1 MAELMKTKKPELLCP
16 AGSMEAL
23 DAAIEAGADAVYL
36 GGTAMNARIH
46 AANFSPDAL
55 REAVKRAHAYGTKV
69 YLTLNTLVTDRE
81 LPQFLEAA
89 WDASLAGVDALI
101 VADAGGAAAVHRAI
115 PEMELHASTQMSG
128 HNSKMA
134 KTLQALGYRRMVA
147 AREIS
152 KENLTR
158 LLRES
163 PIETEL
169 FVHGALCVCHS
180 GQCLFS
186 SVVGGRSGNRG
197 ECAQPCRLPYGSSNT
212 YPLSLKDLSLAEH
225 IPELISL
232 GVASLKIEGR
242 MKAPEYVR
250 DVTSVFRRLLDE
262 NRPATAREMKTL
274 AESFSRGGFTD
285 GYFTNQMNRSMLG
298 VRSETDKQNTR
309 GSFPFS
315 GLAKKVDV
323 KLFASIR
330 RDLPAKMTLTV
341 GKRSVTV
348 AGDIPQTALTAPL
361 SREDVLRSLSRMG
374 GTPYRVIDAN
384 IEIEE
389 GLMLPVSRMNDLRR
403 RAVAALDDSAMP
415 PKRERKPIAW
425 RTPDGVRTEQRTA
438 RFYRREQITADA
450 LSYFDRIY
458 LPLHRF
464 EAPANG
470 VVLPPVIFD
479 GEIESI
485 RAQLVTAKEKGA
497 RYALVGNLGHIAL
510 ARAAGLEIAGDY
522 RLNATNRES
531 VALLRDLGFERVIL
545 SPELT
550 LPQLRDI
557 GGETSAIVYGR
568 LPLMTLERCILKD
581 VADCNACG
589 SDIGEL
595 RDRRGVAFP
604 VLREWEHRNVVYN
617 SLPTCMSDRLD
628 ALVQNRVSAWHFLFT
643 TETTNEVDGVIR
655 AFRQGVPLGE
665 QVRRIS
671 N

>member
-1 MAELMKTKKPELLCP
+1 M
-16 AGSMEAL
+16 GAL
-23 DAAIEAGADAVYL
+23 DAAIEGGADAVYL

-46 AANFSPDAL
+46 AGNFSPDAL
-55 REAVKRAHAYGTKV
+55 REAVRKAHAYGIKV

-89 WDASLAGVDALI
+89 WDASVAGVDALI
-101 VADAGGAAAVHRAI
+101 VADVGGATAIRRAI
-115 PEMELHASTQMSG
+115 PSMELHASTQMSG
-128 HNSKMA
+128 HNSAMA
-134 KTLQALGYRRMVA
+134 KKLQGLGFSRMVA

-152 KENLTR
+152 KENLVR

-186 SVVGGRSGNRG
+186 SAVGGRSGNRG
-197 ECAQPCRLPYGSSNT
+197 DCAQPCRLPYNGA

-262 NRPATAREMKTL
+262 NRPADAKEMRSL
-274 AESFSRGGFTD
+274 AETFSRGGFTD
-285 GYFTNQMNRSMLG
+285 GYYTEKIDRSMLG
-298 VRSETDKQNTR
+298 VRSEADKQNTR
-309 GSFPFS
+309 GVLSFA

-323 KLFASIR
+323 ALSVSIR
-330 RDLPAKMTLTV
+330 GEQPARLTLKT
-341 GKRSVTV
+341 GDRCVTV
-348 AGDIPQTALTAPL
+348 TGDVPQVARTTPL

-374 GTPYRVIDAN
+374 GTPYRVADATADV
-384 IEIEE
+384 EE
-389 GLMLPVSRMNDLRR
+389 GLMLPVSRLNDLRR
-403 RAVAALDDSAMP
+403 RAIDALDAAAMP
-415 PKRERKPIAW
+415 AARERFPIEW
-425 RTPDGVRTEQRTA
+425 RGPDEARESCRSA
-438 RFYRREQITADA
+438 RFDCRKQITAKA
-450 LSYFDRIY
+450 LDFFDRIY
-458 LPLHRF
+458 LPLFRF
-464 EAPANG
+464 ESPANG

-479 GEIESI
+479 GEMEIVRE
-485 RAQLVTAKEKGA
+485 RLFEAKQKGA
-497 RYALVGNLGHIAL
+497 RWALVGNLGHL
-510 ARAAGLEIAGDY
+510 DSVRDAGLEPIGDY
-522 RLNATNRES
+522 RLNITNRES
-531 VALLRDLGFERVIL
+531 AALFLDLGLRNAVL

-557 GGETSAIVYGR
+557 GGDTAAIVYGR
-568 LPLMTLERCILKD
+568 LPLMTLERCVSKGLVGCEACREGKAALK
-581 VADCNACG
+581 
-589 SDIGEL
+589 
-595 RDRRGVAFP
+595 DRRGVVFP

-628 ALVQNRVSAWHFLFT
+628 VLSDNRITSWHFLFS
-643 TETTNEVDGVIR
+643 TETWEEVNHVID
-655 AFRQGVPLGE
+655 AFRKGIPIGG
-665 QVRRIS
+665 QVRRIP